1 MRKRN
6 LFPVILVC
14 LIILIIGGAGFI
26 FFKDMQGPEISTIPD
41 TGRVSPST
49 TLKIT
54 MKDPAGIRS
63 LVVGIRKNNVLNVI
77 FNKHYDTYEPE
88 VTAEVPLKNAQLRE
102 GAFELDIRATDGS
115 LAGFGQGNT
124 KTMLLPMRLDTRS
137 PRITM
142 QALPPNVRRGG
153 AGVIRYLI
161 DEDVTQTGVLI
172 GDYFVPG
179 YLQKDGSYVCFFPFP
194 YTMTA
199 KEFKNAIKITA
210 TDLAGNVTRHPLT
223 LMAYERNFKKD
234 KLEISDNFLQTVE
247 AKLSHLAPHAKSPL
261 ECYLYINKEVR
272 AANVEMLRNLRDDT
286 SAAILWNG
294 AFLRLPRSAAR
305 AGFADHR
312 TFTYNGQTVGESWHL
327 GFDLASIR
335 NAPVPASNSGKII
348 LTGEEGIYGNII
360 VIDHG
365 LGLMSIYSHLNE
377 ILVKPGDIVQKG
389 QQIGI
394 TGSTGLAF
402 GDHLHFGILVGGL
415 EVTPLEWIDPKW
427 IKDNVTS
434 RIGEDLFPH

>member
-1 MRKRN
+1 MYRRN
-6 LFPVILVC
+6 YIPTILVSI
-14 LIILIIGGAGFI
+14 IILALAGTGYI
-26 FFKDMQGPEISTIPD
+26 FFHDMQGPQVETSPENGKISPA
-41 TGRVSPST
+41 S
-49 TLKIT
+49 TLKIK
-54 MKDPAGIRS
+54 MSDPAGIRS
-63 LVVGIRKNNVLNVI
+63 LIVGIRKNNVVNVI
-77 FNKHYDTYEPE
+77 YNKHYDVYEPE
-88 VTAEVPLKNAQLRE
+88 VTAEVPLANAQLRE

-115 LAGFGQGNT
+115 MAGFGQGNT
-124 KTMLLPMRLDTRS
+124 RTVLLPMRMDTRP
-137 PRITM
+137 PRLTM

-153 AGVIRYLI
+153 AGVIKYSANEEI
-161 DEDVTQTGVLI
+161 TQTGVLI

-199 KEFKNAIKITA
+199 KEFKNSVKITA
-210 TDLAGNVTRHPLT
+210 TDLAGNVTRQPLS
-223 LMAYERNFKKD
+223 LMAFERNFKRD
-234 KLEISDNFLQTVE
+234 KIDISENFLQMVE
-247 AKLSHLAPHAKSPL
+247 AKLSHLAPNAKSPL
-261 ECYLYINKEVR
+261 ECYLYINNEVR
-272 AANVEMLRNLRDDT
+272 AANVAMLRNLKTDT

-294 AFLRLPRSAAR
+294 AFLRLPRAAPR

-312 TFTYNGQTVGESWHL
+312 YFTYKGENVGESWHL
-327 GFDLASIR
+327 GFDLASVR
-335 NAPVPASNSGKII
+335 NAPVPASNSGKVIV
-348 LTGEEGIYGNII
+348 TGEEGIYGNII

-377 ILVKPGDIVQKG
+377 ILVKPGDIVQKN
-389 QQIGI
+389 QQIGV

-434 RIGEDLFPH
+434 RIGENLFPN